1 MLSIGLEV
9 GRARLPPLLLHD
21 DPTEMTTLS
30 PPAKQVRAEPRWP
43 ALMGLVAVGFLNL
56 AIPERLTLGPNWL
69 ILVVIALLLVP
80 TIASHRQRQLRLNF
94 VLGIVLSS
102 VITITLV
109 WSLLFLIAGI
119 PEKREPPLELLR
131 GAAALWASNIL
142 VFASWY
148 WRLDAG
154 GPHVRDLQNTHIP
167 GAFLFPQ
174 MLLPKHMMRRPAWKP
189 GFVDYLFLAFNA
201 STAFSPADTPVLSRW
216 AKLLMMVQSCISLGT
231 IAILAARA
239 IGAF

>member
-1 MLSIGLEV
+1 MQKS
-9 GRARLPPLLLHD
+9 AA
-21 DPTEMTTLS
+21 
-30 PPAKQVRAEPRWP
+30 PAATQSLNREPRWP
-43 ALMGLVAVGFLNL
+43 AILGLLSVGFLNL
-56 AIPERLTLGPNWL
+56 AIPQRLSLGPRWL
-69 ILVVIALLLVP
+69 ILVVIVLLLIP
-80 TIASHRQRQLRLNF
+80 TIFSLQRGMMRLNF
-94 VLGIVLSS
+94 ILSTCIS
-102 VITITLV
+102 AVITITLI
-109 WSLLFLIAGI
+109 WSLAFLIAGI
-119 PEKREPPLELLR
+119 PGKHESPLEMLR

-154 GPHVRDLQNTHIP
+154 GPHVRDLREAHTE

-174 MLLPKHMMRRPAWKP
+174 MTTYQSKTSHRFWKP

-216 AKLLMMVQSCISLGT
+216 AKLLMMTQSCISLGT

>member
-1 MLSIGLEV
+1 MLPSSDKPVDG
-9 GRARLPPLLLHD
+9 
-21 DPTEMTTLS
+21 
-30 PPAKQVRAEPRWP
+30 EPRWP
-43 ALMGLVAVGFLNL
+43 AIVGLIAVGCLNL
-56 AIPERLTLGPNWL
+56 AIPERLSLGPNWL
-69 ILVVIALLLVP
+69 TLAIIIVLLVP
-80 TIASHRQRQLRLNF
+80 TIASRRQGQLRLNF
-94 VLGIVLSS
+94 ALGILISS
-102 VITITLV
+102 AITVTLV

-119 PEKREPPLELLR
+119 PAKRESPSELLR
-131 GAAALWASNIL
+131 GAASLWASNIL

-154 GPHVRDLQNTHIP
+154 GPHIRDLQRTHTR

-174 MLLPKHMMRRPAWKP
+174 MTIPEHTRRPDQAWRP

>member
-1 MLSIGLEV
+1 MPETPS
-9 GRARLPPLLLHD
+9 RQLHTAD
-21 DPTEMTTLS
+21 TPS
-30 PPAKQVRAEPRWP
+30 QPEPRWP
-43 ALMGLVAVGFLNL
+43 AIAGLIAVGCLNL
-56 AIPERLTLGPNWL
+56 AIPERLSLGPNWL
-69 ILVVIALLLVP
+69 LLAVIVLLLIP
-80 TIASHRQRQLRLNF
+80 TVVSRRQGRLRLNF
-94 VLGIVLSS
+94 AFGLAISA
-102 VITITLV
+102 VITIALV

-119 PEKREPPLELLR
+119 PEKRTSPTELLR
-131 GAAALWASNIL
+131 GATSIWASNIL

-154 GPHVRDLQNTHIP
+154 GPHVRDRQNTHGQ

-174 MLLPKHMMRRPAWKP
+174 MTLPAHNTLPGRKWKP
-189 GFVDYLFLAFNA
+189 RFVDYLFLAFNA
-201 STAFSPADTPVLSRW
+201 STAFSPTDTPVLSRW

>member
-1 MLSIGLEV
+1 MLSIGLQ
-9 GRARLPPLLLHD
+9 LPDMLD
-21 DPTEMTTLS
+21 S
-30 PPAKQVRAEPRWP
+30 PKQVQVDETSSRPEPRWP
-43 ALMGLVAVGFLNL
+43 AVAGLIAVGCLNL
-56 AIPERLTLGPNWL
+56 AIPERLSLGPNWL
-69 ILVVIALLLVP
+69 ILVVILLLLIP
-80 TIASHRQRQLRLNF
+80 TVASRRHGQQRLNF
-94 VLGIVLSS
+94 IFGLSIS
-102 VITITLV
+102 SAITVTLI

-119 PEKREPPLELLR
+119 PGKRESPSELLR
-131 GAAALWASNIL
+131 GAACLWASNIL

-154 GPHVRDLQNTHIP
+154 GPHARELQRFHTQ

-174 MLLPKHMMRRPAWKP
+174 MTLPKNMHAAGSGWKP